1 MKVNDILKQIIIF
14 VFLTAI
20 YQLLTTA
27 VFAQQVTLSMSP
39 PIVETLIKP
48 GKTVLI
54 GYTVQ
59 NLGDPTPLLFKIR
72 SFSPQGDYGEMIID
86 QELSGPIRFS
96 LDNTDME
103 LEQPFLMRSRDIR
116 QALIRIRIP
125 EGTPEGDYYYTIL
138 AESQPAPDIGGQSSP
153 RATASIGSNLLI
165 TVTGT
170 GITEANGR
178 IALFDI
184 PPLYKLTFGTTQYNL
199 IESQSVVPVTLVIQN
214 KGKNMVKPQG
224 AITLR
229 GPLSPTKSFPLIPQN
244 ILAESQRLVRTEGTL
259 QSNDRVSLK
268 LSGFLLGT
276 YSLSASVYFGEGSQQ
291 LFANA
296 AFIALPFRLMGVL
309 SLLLF
314 ITLGLIYF
322 AKKKRE

>member
-1 MKVNDILKQIIIF
+1 MKNIITIIIF
-14 VFLTAI
+14 ITVI
-20 YQLLTTA
+20 A
-27 VFAQQVTLSMSP
+27 VILPKKTLAQQVTLSLSP

-59 NLGDPTPLLFKIR
+59 NLADPTPLLFKIR

-86 QELSGPIRFS
+86 DELSGPIRFS

-103 LEQPFLMRSRDIR
+103 LEQPFLMKTSDVR
-116 QALIRIRIP
+116 QALVRIRIP
-125 EGTPEGDYYYTIL
+125 DGTPEGDYYYTIL

-153 RATASIGSNLLI
+153 RATATIGSNLLI
-165 TVTGT
+165 TVTNT

-184 PPLYKLTFGTTQYNL
+184 PSLYQLNIGATRYNL
-199 IESQSVVPVTLVIQN
+199 IESQSVVPVTLVVQN

-224 AITLR
+224 TITLR

-244 ILAESQRLVRTEGTL
+244 ILAESQRLIRTEGTL
-259 QSNDRVSLK
+259 RSDDRISLK
-268 LSGFLLGT
+268 LSGFLLGSYT
-276 YSLSASVYFGEGSQQ
+276 LSASVYFGEGSQQ

-296 AFIALPFRLMGVL
+296 TFIALPFRLMGVL

-314 ITLGLIYF
+314 ITFSFFYF
-322 AKKKRE
+322 ARKKSE